1 MQCLKRSQ
9 EQRNILDSIRMNNIL
24 YHLLVYSSLSF
35 VSYPLLLIC
44 VAFELPISSP
54 FAQHKA
60 RRSIAAD
67 YHYGFGVPRECV
79 FMLFNKNAQSCIVL
93 KWKSKREGI
102 DKLCSSED
110 RLAN

>member
-1 MQCLKRSQ
+1 M
-9 EQRNILDSIRMNNIL
+9 DSIRMNNIL

-35 VSYPLLLIC
+35 VSSSLLLIC

-54 FAQHKA
+54 LAQHEA

-67 YHYGFGVPRECV
+67 YHYSFGVSTECV
-79 FMLFNKNAQSCIVL
+79 FMLFNMNAQSCLVL